1 MTAIQNAVQ
10 KLKLQ
15 QRLSAAEASSAAND
29 LLIGECSESDIVT
42 LLTLL
47 SSGIGETTEEI
58 IGFINAMRQH
68 MVPLTFNETPLID
81 LCGTGGSLP
90 NRFNVSTCVALVL
103 GKLNYSI
110 AKHGNRGSKRPNGSF
125 DFLDALNIP
134 FDLSETEHQ
143 SRLDDW
149 GCTFIFARNHHPAVR
164 HVAAARQQLAGASI
178 FNYIGPFCNPASP
191 SVQLIGAASHEL
203 ADRLFDVGQQL
214 NYDAFGII
222 SSDIGLD
229 ECSTVG
235 SSRLKVSRHGTISE
249 TIIQPTD
256 FGIHHTIADISV
268 SESALAIDNAN
279 LFKSLIKNH
288 DSTHPLIDLVCLN
301 AGIVMHVANET
312 IAIQDGL
319 SSARAVFESGEL
331 NHILIH

>member
-1 MTAIQNAVQ
+1 M
-10 KLKLQ
+10 
-15 QRLSAAEASSAAND
+15 
-29 LLIGECSESDIVT
+29 
-42 LLTLL
+42 
-47 SSGIGETTEEI
+47 
-58 IGFINAMRQH
+58 
-68 MVPLTFNETPLID
+68 
-81 LCGTGGSLP
+81 
-90 NRFNVSTCVALVL
+90 
-103 GKLNYSI
+103 
-110 AKHGNRGSKRPNGSF
+110 
-125 DFLDALNIP
+125 
-134 FDLSETEHQ
+134 
-143 SRLDDW
+143 
-149 GCTFIFARNHHPAVR
+149 
-164 HVAAARQQLAGASI
+164 
-178 FNYIGPFCNPASP
+178 
-191 SVQLIGAASHEL
+191 QLIGAASHEL